1 LIAVV
6 DVGRIGGSAD
16 EGFMAE
22 GCQSLPS
29 KGLER
34 DWNGSRV
41 MVRDGEIASRSEGR
55 RARAVSLRHQDVLD
69 SFLQCLTALMVSEG
83 ADDGWNDS
91 ISMGMIQFRCGGG
104 GIRVWSWGPRPVA
117 TRQVLRA
124 GSSKNIIKRRRV
136 IFEIQHFSVTKPW
149 LFDRPHRYYSIPSS
163 GQLSQ
168 R

>member
-1 LIAVV
+1 VPLFGSMSAARPASGSPVGFEMAGSRRKVCLLIAVV

-91 ISMGMIQFRCGGG
+91 ISMGMIQFR
-104 GIRVWSWGPRPVA
+104 W
-117 TRQVLRA
+117 
-124 GSSKNIIKRRRV
+124 
-136 IFEIQHFSVTKPW
+136 E
-149 LFDRPHRYYSIPSS
+149 
-163 GQLSQ
+163 
-168 R
+168 